1 MCNITLVTPVI
12 DLLRTVYLSIAI
24 TLVIASVVD
33 LLDMWRNE

>member
-1 MCNITLVTPVI
+1 MVI

-33 LLDMWRNE
+33 MVGMWRNE